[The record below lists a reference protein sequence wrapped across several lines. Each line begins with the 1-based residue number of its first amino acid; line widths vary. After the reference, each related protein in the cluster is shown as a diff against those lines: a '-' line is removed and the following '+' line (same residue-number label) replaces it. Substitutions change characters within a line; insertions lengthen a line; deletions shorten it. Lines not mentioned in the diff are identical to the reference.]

1 MGLVAAVTEESNNL
15 RDAKLVGL
23 FLNFLEKENALT
35 PEEAI
40 EAARFDKVIE
50 GLVVA
55 ENAWKD
61 DLRIAS
67 NRMFFPDDPGNL
79 ADKPACPGPC
89 CATVGSNCATW
100 SVVVTFI

>member
-1 MGLVAAVTEESNNL
+1 MALVATVTEESNNL

-23 FLNFLEKENALT
+23 FLHYLEKENALT

-50 GLVVA
+50 GLVFA

-67 NRMFFPDDPGNL
+67 NRMIFPDDPGNL
-79 ADKPACPGPC
+79 AHKPNCPGPC
-89 CATVGSNCATW
+89 CATVGAHCSTW
-100 SVVVTFI
+100 TIVVAFI

>member
-1 MGLVAAVTEESNNL
+1 MGLLAAATEGSNSL

-23 FLNFLEKENALT
+23 FLQYLEKENALT

-40 EAARFDKVIE
+40 EAARFDKVVE
-50 GLVVA
+50 GLVFA

-67 NRMFFPDDPGNL
+67 NRMIFPDDPGNL
-79 ADKPACPGPC
+79 ADKPDCPGPC
-89 CATVGSNCATW
+89 CATVGSNCSTW
-100 SVVVTFI
+100 SIIAAFI